1 MRTLLDKF
9 ITFVHEIRAAHNDA
23 PIVTVVAVT
32 AVITRAV
39 IVQDHIA
46 GQKEIQLPIAH
57 HVVSATFITVSD
69 VHTDVVVTVST
80 VFEAHHN
87 LNQYQLLVEL
97 VEMPHLLF
105 AIAALSLIMISAV
118 YATGI
123 GSSSVQ

>member
-1 MRTLLDKF
+1 M
-9 ITFVHEIRAAHNDA
+9 VHEIREDHNDA
-23 PIVTVVAVT
+23 PIVTVLAVT

-39 IVQDHIA
+39 IVEDHMA
-46 GQKEIQLPIAH
+46 GQKDIQSPITH
-57 HVVSATFITVSD
+57 HVVSATFKTVSD

-97 VEMPHLLF
+97 EEIPHLLF
-105 AIAALSLIMISAV
+105 PIAALSLIMRSAL

-123 GSSSVQ
+123 GSNSVQ